1 MDVKRYGAIYSMVEV
16 TPELLANHPS
26 MDIYVCGKDF
36 DRVTAERD
44 ALQQLLNKRDEQLA
58 EQHQGEP
65 VAYLTKIGGIVEL
78 HRADSDWIV
87 KLKAKGFTPEPL
99 YTHADPGEVER
110 LRQFQT
116 AYMEWSDKTDGVQQT
131 VAPKELGMHR
141 ADVIRQRFDTLRDQL
156 AECEA
161 MAAMIAEREWAEHV
175 GTGPVSSKVEAAFTQ
190 LHNDLHETGE
200 KLAKQDAL
208 FGKYGDTLRPF
219 VELMRKELEAN
230 NHKGDRNGWLQMDQQ
245 KAVAEIDHH
254 VGKLHGAL
262 GHLDVEAVQE
272 HAADIANCCMM
283 FLDVV
288 GLLDI
293 SASAEPIS
301 VHQDSA
307 SAKLSIV
314 MEAAKALIATVE
326 VCRATREE
334 QDDVHTHEKW
344 AMDDLEKSLYASAEP
359 IAPDEIDERAPIKP
373 DAWRASINGNWE
385 YFRSYKQALEELR
398 QWQSDYLPEEIEE
411 AKADGL
417 YEPDPVYSRAVLERK
432 P

>member
-1 MDVKRYGAIYSMVEV
+1 MSNAEFVMVPRDTIEEICANCCHLPP
-16 TPELLANHPS
+16 TKSIISSLNEILAKP
-26 MDIYVCGKDF
+26 
-36 DRVTAERD
+36 T
-44 ALQQLLNKRDEQLA
+44 

-65 VAYLTKIGGIVEL
+65 VALPERKGTHLRYDTLMPTFSKGWNACLTEI
-78 HRADSDWIV
+78 A
-87 KLKAKGFTPEPL
+87 KLGPL
-99 YTHADPGEVER
+99 YEHADPGEVER
-110 LRQFQT
+110 LRLEALRWKGVAETLQVD
-116 AYMEWSDKTDGVQQT
+116 AEKLSDDGIEFMTRAKRAEAEVDRLRAEIERMRERVT
-131 VAPKELGMHR
+131 PTHKSLIGKHAEIIKERDTMR
-141 ADVIRQRFDTLRDQL
+141 AQL

-175 GTGPVSSKVEAAFTQ
+175 GTGPVSSKVEAALTQ

-293 SASAEPIS
+293 SASAEP
-301 VHQDSA
+301 SA
-307 SAKLSIV
+307 
-314 MEAAKALIATVE
+314 
-326 VCRATREE
+326 
-334 QDDVHTHEKW
+334 
-344 AMDDLEKSLYASAEP
+344 P
-359 IAPDEIDERAPIKP
+359 IEIDERAAFETEWWGRLDLSRDKLSGCYYSQ
-373 DAWRASINGNWE
+373 ATEWRWE
-385 YFRSYKQALEELR
+385 GWKTRS
-398 QWQSDYLPEEIEE
+398 DM
-411 AKADGL
+411 
-417 YEPDPVYSRAVLERK
+417 ERK